1 MDSAIPLLLFLAF
14 LFGGVVLILLMGYWS
29 RDQER
34 EDAAVEASL
43 ANETL
48 LELPP
53 AFFEKLAPAERK
65 VLAAAVDDAIIEG
78 VERFLRQ
85 EEAVAKSFAAEPSI
99 ERLHDVSERERR
111 FGESLVERMEEYLRG
126 ELEQVTAFL
135 LDPSVERLYGNAPS
149 SGDTIQGRSLGAI
162 FAPSAALTQAV

>member
-29 RDQER
+29 LDQDR
-34 EDAAVEASL
+34 EDAVVEASL
-43 ANETL
+43 ANEAL

-53 AFFEKLAPAERK
+53 ALFQKLAPEERR
-65 VLAAAVDDAIIEG
+65 VLAEAVDDAIVDG

-85 EEAVAKSFAAEPSI
+85 EEAVAQSFVAEPSI
-99 ERLHDVSERERR
+99 ERLHDTSDRERR
-111 FGESLVERMEEYLRG
+111 FGDSLVARMEEYLRG

-135 LDPSVERLYGNAPS
+135 RDPSVERLYAS
-149 SGDTIQGRSLGAI
+149 QAI
-162 FAPSAALTQAV
+162 THAA